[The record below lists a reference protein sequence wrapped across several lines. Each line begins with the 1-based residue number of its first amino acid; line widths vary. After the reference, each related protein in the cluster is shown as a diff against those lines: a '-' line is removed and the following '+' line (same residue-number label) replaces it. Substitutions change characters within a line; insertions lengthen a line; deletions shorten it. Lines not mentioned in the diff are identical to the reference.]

1 MNKLVL
7 IFFLIGI
14 ISCQKDPQEVN
25 DEELITTL
33 IYKLKSTS
41 GNDEVVMTFSDP
53 DGNGG
58 NAPIITTS
66 GFLQAGKMYIGS
78 LTLLNESLNP
88 IKDLTLEIKDEGLD
102 HQFFFTVSNE
112 LSGKLSIKYADAD
125 TGNNPIG
132 LQTQVSSTLVGT
144 GQINIVLR
152 HEPNKKAQGV
162 SDGLITNAGGDT
174 DIDVSFGIEV
184 K

>member
-58 NAPIITTS
+58 NAPVKTTS

-78 LTLLNESLNP
+78 LT
-88 IKDLTLEIKDEGLD
+88 
-102 HQFFFTVSNE
+102 
-112 LSGKLSIKYADAD
+112 
-125 TGNNPIG
+125 
-132 LQTQVSSTLVGT
+132 
-144 GQINIVLR
+144 
-152 HEPNKKAQGV
+152 
-162 SDGLITNAGGDT
+162 
-174 DIDVSFGIEV
+174 
-184 K
+184 